1 MNRAPALFF
10 LVTVLLSS
18 PSFAQSTRV
27 ETIAE
32 QQAEK
37 AKRLAPEG
45 PSDAEL
51 VVRRVLLSPL
61 LSGGGGAYPWFGSV
75 FGGSG
80 MAVGA
85 GYLKRFEKSGA
96 INLLAGI
103 SVNNSQLLETRVVA
117 PALFRD
123 RLQIGALARWT
134 SAKGVS
140 YYGVGPATDAEADF
154 EYDYQPT
161 ELSTDATFKPVR
173 WLSFGGGYSFVNLT
187 TGVGSFDLAAR
198 PAPGVGRELAYNVMR
213 AEVAIDSRTSPG
225 YTTRGGLYRV
235 AWERHEERHDLP
247 FSFDAQEYEVRQF
260 VPLLREQFVLGV
272 RGLMTLTST
281 DAGSQVP
288 VPLAPYL
295 GSSSTLRA
303 FPTRRFTD
311 RSRVLVSGEYRWRPS
326 RYLDMALFV
335 DSGQVA
341 GDVQQFRFGDFE
353 TNWGIGARFHG
364 PLFTALRVEYARG
377 REGRN
382 IVFAGSQIF

>member
-1 MNRAPALFF
+1 MYRATAFLLFSLLLCSPAL
-10 LVTVLLSS
+10 
-18 PSFAQSTRV
+18 AQTTRV

-32 QQAEK
+32 EQAEK
-37 AKRLAPEG
+37 AKNLGTEG

-51 VVRRVLLSPL
+51 IVRRVLLSPL

-80 MAVGA
+80 MAAGA
-85 GYLKRFEKSGA
+85 GYFKRFEKSGSL
-96 INLLAGI
+96 NFLAGI
-103 SVNNSQLLETRVVA
+103 SINNSQMLETRVVA

-123 RLQIGALARWT
+123 RLLVGAQARWT
-134 SAKGVS
+134 NAKEVS
-140 YYGVGPATDAEADF
+140 YYGVGPTTDPETDF

-161 ELSTDATFKPVR
+161 EFSTDATFKPVR
-173 WLSFGGGYSFVNLT
+173 WLSFGGGYSFVDLT
-187 TGVGSFDLAAR
+187 TGVDDFDLAAL
-198 PAPGVGRELAYNVMR
+198 PAPGIGRDLRYNVIR
-213 AEVAIDSRTSPG
+213 AEVAVDTRTSPG
-225 YTTRGGLYRV
+225 YSTRGGLYRV

-247 FSFDAQEYEVRQF
+247 FSFDSQEYEVRQL
-260 VPLLREQFVLGV
+260 VPLVREQFVIAF

-281 DAGSQVP
+281 DPGNVVP
-288 VPLAPYL
+288 VPLAPFL
-295 GSSSTLRA
+295 GSGSTLRA

-311 RSRVLVSGEYRWRPS
+311 RSRVLLTGEYRWRPS
-326 RYLDMALFV
+326 RYLDMAVFV

-341 GDVQQFRFGDFE
+341 GDAHQFRFHDFE

-382 IVFAGSQIF
+382 IIFAGSQIF